1 MTVSVSAIVSGLS
14 TGNASVLR
22 KLAVRVALFLRIVG
36 SVSAQGPR
44 RVARADWSEM
54 RGPNRDGISRETG
67 LIDRWALNG
76 ENFLLHFK
84 SLV

>member
-1 MTVSVSAIVSGLS
+1 VTVSVSAIVSGLS

-36 SVSAQGPR
+36 SVSGPR
-44 RVARADWSEM
+44 RVALADWSEM